1 MKNDAKES
9 RFWEMLKRGLKNFFT
24 KNIAIKVISLVFAML
39 IWGYVMMTQ
48 NPMRVKVVQNVPVN
62 IEGEA
67 DLTTRKLIICGDR
80 AALLEDI
87 SVRVRT
93 ELTSYADLS
102 ADDITASVNLSSIS
116 SKGKHTLKISVK
128 SSTGQVVSYT
138 PSQIEI
144 EGDTLATRSVP
155 VEVRREGELQEG
167 YWAGDVQLS
176 SPTVELQGAA
186 ADLMQIAKA
195 VAVIDLTDRT
205 ESVNESMVLTLYDQ
219 EGNEVSASVLFGSM
233 ATAVVKLQILPS
245 KIVPIDVDAA
255 IAGRDAIPE
264 NFEIAGYG
272 TSIEN
277 NLVRIVGNAEAL
289 ADVES
294 LSLEPLDVAGLT
306 ESVQQD
312 LPIIV
317 PEGVRVIGGST
328 VNVQVTIR
336 EKTDTLT
343 LTELPVEI
351 VGLTRK
357 QKAVLDRET
366 VDISLN
372 GRVSLINGI
381 TRGDVKIY
389 ADVTGLAAGTHA
401 VKLAVQID
409 GEDVP
414 AELQVVFAETDT
426 VQVTIE
432 E

>member
-144 EGDTLATRSVP
+144 EVDTLATRSVP
-155 VEVRREGELQEG
+155 VEVRREGELPEG

-233 ATAVVKLQILPS
+233 AT
-245 KIVPIDVDAA
+245 DVDAA

-381 TRGDVKIY
+381 TRGDVKVY

>member
-9 RFWEMLKRGLKNFFT
+9 RFWEMLKRGLKTFFT

-39 IWGYVMMTQ
+39 LWGYVMMTQ
-48 NPMRVKVVQNVPVN
+48 NPTRVKVVQNVPVN

-144 EGDTLATRSVP
+144 EVDTLATRSVP
-155 VEVRREGELQEG
+155 VEVRREGELPEG

-219 EGNEVSASVLFGSM
+219 EGNEVSASILFGSM

-277 NLVRIVGNAEAL
+277 NLVRIVGSAEAL

-306 ESVQQD
+306 ESVQKD

-343 LTELPVEI
+343 LTELPIEI

-357 QKAVLDRET
+357 QNATLDRET

-381 TRGDVKIY
+381 TRGDVKVY
-389 ADVTGLAAGTHA
+389 ADVTGLAAGAHA

>member
-144 EGDTLATRSVP
+144 EVDTLATRSVP
-155 VEVRREGELQEG
+155 VEVRREGELPEG

-205 ESVNESMVLTLYDQ
+205 ESVNESMVLKLYDQ
-219 EGNEVSASVLFGSM
+219 QGNEVSASVLFGSM

-255 IAGRDAIPE
+255 IAGRDSIPE

-277 NLVRIVGNAEAL
+277 NLVRIVGSAEAL

>member
-9 RFWEMLKRGLKNFFT
+9 RFWEMLKRGLKTFFT

-39 IWGYVMMTQ
+39 LWGYVMMTQ
-48 NPMRVKVVQNVPVN
+48 NPTRVKVVQNVPVN

-144 EGDTLATRSVP
+144 EVDTLATRSVP
-155 VEVRREGELQEG
+155 VEVRREGELPEG

-219 EGNEVSASVLFGSM
+219 EGNEVSASILFGSM

-255 IAGRDAIPE
+255 IVGKDAIPE

-277 NLVRIVGNAEAL
+277 NLVRIVGSAEAL
-289 ADVES
+289 AEVES

-328 VNVQVTIR
+328 MNVQVTIR

-357 QKAVLDRET
+357 QKATLDRET

-381 TRGDVKIY
+381 TRGDVKVY